1 MANFNVPLPFDLNE
15 ILRSNSK
22 VTLNP
27 DTPIAPSGCVNISWQ
42 VDEFGNISAYTTT
55 LPLRQVE
62 VVRTGPYTITDD
74 DVSADFALIPVTWP
88 HPFSDLNYAVIFS
101 CIHGNDSPVFDV
113 AAADISLSSITLD
126 GFVGG
131 IYINPSSGSDLIG
144 NTIQISAMG
153 IHN

>member
-62 VVRTGPYTITDD
+62 VVRTGPYTITSDNVGD
-74 DVSADFALIPVTWP
+74 GFALIPVTWP
-88 HPFSDLNYAVIFS
+88 HPFADLNYAIIFS
-101 CIHGNDSPVFDV
+101 CIHDNDNPIFDV

-131 IYINPSSGSDLIG
+131 IYITPNDTDLIG